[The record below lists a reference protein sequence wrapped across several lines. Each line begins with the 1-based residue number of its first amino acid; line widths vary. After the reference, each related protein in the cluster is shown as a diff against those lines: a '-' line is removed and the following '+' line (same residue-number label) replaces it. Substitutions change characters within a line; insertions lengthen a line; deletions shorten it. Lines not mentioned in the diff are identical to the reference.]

1 MKTLQPK
8 EAIAYGW
15 KTTTSNFLFFL
26 GIMAILFI
34 GGSLIPRMLGGSFG
48 NDYHHTS
55 AAGMGLIGGILGG
68 LIGAYIRLGIM
79 KISLKAVDKKELK
92 YDDMWSVNTIFW
104 PYLIASILFGVSVAL
119 GSILLIVPGIMIGIA
134 WMFYTYLII
143 DKGLQP
149 VEALK
154 KSAEITKG
162 YRWQLFGFAIVLGLI
177 NIAGAILLGIGLL
190 WTVPTTMIALAH
202 MYRQLV

>member
-8 EAIAYGW
+8 EAIAFGW

-34 GGSLIPRMLGGSFG
+34 GGSLIPRILGGSF
-48 NDYHHTS
+48 NHDYHAS
-55 AAGMGLIGGILGG
+55 AAGLGLIGGIIGA
-68 LIGAYIRLGIM
+68 LISAYIRLGVM

-92 YDDMWSVNTIFW
+92 YDDIWSINGIYW

-119 GSILLIVPGIMIGIA
+119 GSILLIVPGIMIAIA

-162 YRWQLFGFAIVLGLI
+162 YRWQLFGFMIVLVLI
-177 NIAGAILLGIGLL
+177 NIAGAIVLGIGLL

>member
-8 EAIAYGW
+8 EAIVFGW

-34 GGSLIPRMLGGSFG
+34 GGSLIPRMLGGSYTH
-48 NDYHHTS
+48 DYQAS
-55 AAGMGLIGGILGG
+55 AAGLGLIGGILGG
-68 LIGAYIRLGIM
+68 LIGAYVRLGAM
-79 KISLKAVDKKELK
+79 KISLNAVDKKELK
-92 YDDMWSVNTIFW
+92 YDDMFSINSIYW
-104 PYLIASILFGVSVAL
+104 PYILATIIFGVSVAL
-119 GSILLIVPGIMIGIA
+119 GSILLIVPGIMIAIA
-134 WMFYTYLII
+134 WMFYSYLII

-162 YRWQLFGFAIVLGLI
+162 YRWQLFGFVIVLGLI

-190 WTVPTTMIALAH
+190 WTVPTTMIAFAH

>member
-8 EAIAYGW
+8 EAIAFGW

-34 GGSLIPRMLGGSFG
+34 GGSLIPRILGGSF
-48 NDYHHTS
+48 NHDYHAS
-55 AAGMGLIGGILGG
+55 AAGLGLIGGIIGA
-68 LIGAYIRLGIM
+68 LISAYIRLGVM

-92 YDDMWSVNTIFW
+92 YDDIWSINGIYW

-119 GSILLIVPGIMIGIA
+119 GSILLIVPGIMIAIA

-143 DKGLQP
+143 DKELQP

-162 YRWQLFGFAIVLGLI
+162 YRWQLFGFMIVLALI
-177 NIAGAILLGIGLL
+177 NIAGAIVLGIGLL

>member
-34 GGSLIPRMLGGSFG
+34 GGSLIPRMLSGSFVH
-48 NDYHHTS
+48 DYHS
-55 AAGMGLIGGILGG
+55 NAAGLGLIGGIVGA
-68 LIGAYIRLGIM
+68 LISAYIRLGVM

-92 YDDMWSVNTIFW
+92 YDDIWSINTIFW

-119 GSILLIVPGIMIGIA
+119 GSILLIVPGIMIAIA

-162 YRWQLFGFAIVLGLI
+162 YRWQLFGFMIVLVLI
-177 NIAGAILLGIGLL
+177 NIAGAIVLGIGLL

>member
-15 KTTTSNFLFFL
+15 KTTTSNFLFFV

-34 GGSLIPRMLGGSFG
+34 GGSLVPRMLGGSFG
-48 NDYHHTS
+48 HDYHTS
-55 AAGMGLIGGILGG
+55 AAGLGLIGGIIGA
-68 LIGAYIRLGIM
+68 LISAYIRLGVM

-92 YDDMWSVNTIFW
+92 YDDVWSINTIFW

-119 GSILLIVPGIMIGIA
+119 GSILLIVPGIMIAIA

-162 YRWQLFGFAIVLGLI
+162 YRWQLFGFMIVLVLI
-177 NIAGAILLGIGLL
+177 NIAGAIVLGIGLL